1 LRGERLNAKAK
12 LIELSEGCVL
22 GIIDLEW
29 NSKYSVGHPTQSE
42 HTSEGNAERICLL
55 SPLKRRC
62 YLIKP
67 AGPFNA
73 YSKKFRVEI
82 QICNN

>member
-22 GIIDLEW
+22 GIMDLEW
-29 NSKYSVGHPTQSE
+29 ISKYSVEYPTQSE
-42 HTSEGNAERICLL
+42 HTSEGNAVRICLL
-55 SPLKRRC
+55 SPLKRRGN
-62 YLIKP
+62 LIK
-67 AGPFNA
+67 AVGPFNA
-73 YSKKFRVEI
+73 YSKKFRIEI